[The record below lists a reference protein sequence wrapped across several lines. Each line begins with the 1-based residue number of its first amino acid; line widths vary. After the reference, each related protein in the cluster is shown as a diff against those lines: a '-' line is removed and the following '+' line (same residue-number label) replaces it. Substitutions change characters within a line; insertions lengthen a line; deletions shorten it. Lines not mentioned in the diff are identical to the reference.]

1 MFKSAGDGRFG
12 GLGCREQRREGQ
24 GVLGGFEKIAGAFA
38 DVAHVLL
45 VALVAERAEHLQRH
59 HLGKAD
65 DGVEGRA
72 QLVIDARHQVG
83 PIVIGGMR
91 GGMAPGANRRG

>member
-1 MFKSAGDGRFG
+1 MLERAGDGRIG
-12 GLGCREQRREGQ
+12 GLGRGEQRRQGQ
-24 GVLGGFEKIAGAFA
+24 RVLGGFEKIVGAVA

-45 VALVAERAEHLQRH
+45 VAGVAERAEHLQRH

-72 QLVIDARHQVG
+72 QLVIDARHEVG
-83 PIVIGGMR
+83 PIVVGGKAR
-91 GGMAPGANRRG
+91 DARRLYGRR